1 MKNRHIKCGFT
12 IPIHTLERLDKK
24 TTYKG
29 FNRSRWIVKAIN
41 DRLDK
46 TDTPE
51 ELTERQ
57 LLAKLLANTKDPV
70 LKAICQIKLNPH
82 FDEWI
87 VINPNEEV

>member
-1 MKNRHIKCGFT
+1 MLGIMFRIIAIIAF
-12 IPIHTLERLDKK
+12 E
-24 TTYKG
+24 TTYLTSK
-29 FNRSRWIVKAIN
+29 IVKAIN